1 MQRLTVSAA
10 TIQTTV
16 AKPAL
21 ALLTLALVLG
31 GAPCP
36 IPADPGHG
44 DSAHG
49 QSEGHGHTPPGQ
61 SEGNGHSPHG
71 HSTLEI
77 PAGQPVPTVTLVV
90 NPDPVRG
97 WNVEIQTTH
106 FRFAPEEVNRAN
118 QPGAGHGHLYIN
130 GEYYSRI
137 YGPWL
142 HLPSLPSGRHELT
155 VSLNAN
161 DHAALTH
168 NGQNIESTAVVE
180 VP

>member
-1 MQRLTVSAA
+1 MQRSTVSTA
-10 TIQTTV
+10 TIQTAV

-31 GAPCP
+31 GAPSP
-36 IPADPGHG
+36 TPADPGHG
-44 DSAHG
+44 QAAHD
-49 QSEGHGHTPPGQ
+49 QSEGHGH
-61 SEGNGHSPHG
+61 SEGQGHSPHGHHG

-77 PAGQPVPTVTLVV
+77 PAGQPVPTVTLMVH
-90 NPDPVRG
+90 PDPVRG
-97 WNVEIQTTH
+97 WNVEIQTTN
-106 FRFAPEEVNRAN
+106 FRFAPEAVNQAN

-130 GEYYSRI
+130 GEYHSRV

-168 NGQNIESTAVVE
+168 NGQNIKSTAVVE